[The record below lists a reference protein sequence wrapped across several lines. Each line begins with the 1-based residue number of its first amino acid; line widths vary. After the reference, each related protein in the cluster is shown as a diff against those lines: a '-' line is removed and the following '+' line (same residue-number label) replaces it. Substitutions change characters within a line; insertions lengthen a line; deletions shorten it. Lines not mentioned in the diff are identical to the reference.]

1 MRKEPSSQEN
11 VTEERQSDQI
21 LECSQENNVAHGHR
35 KCTAEP
41 NGSKVDENFAKI
53 KDVGVLRFQSP
64 DCLPCSARGRVKTK
78 RRESWCRGQDF
89 FQINQDAISNDL
101 LEGTI
106 SLKCFNQLK
115 SKDIC
120 IAALLA
126 DFNLLLRR
134 PGYQRYKERQS
145 NCRVILWAD
154 SAGLQGQAQSHC
166 RDCR

>member
-1 MRKEPSSQEN
+1 MLLMDIASAP
-11 VTEERQSDQI
+11 I
-21 LECSQENNVAHGHR
+21 
-35 KCTAEP
+35 TAGS

-115 SKDIC
+115 SKDFFYLSTLGC
-120 IAALLA
+120 
-126 DFNLLLRR
+126 F
-134 PGYQRYKERQS
+134 
-145 NCRVILWAD
+145 VV
-154 SAGLQGQAQSHC
+154 
-166 RDCR
+166 